1 MRMNEHVKYVERQIR
16 QVWGEKE
23 KLERKME
30 CSEQLGQKSPYL
42 VLSMKRPSEMSGVQC
57 FPLQNNTENKL
68 IGSLMSDKQKRH
80 RRRATLIDRHYQCP
94 LQTCS
99 KNYGSEGSLNQHMKL
114 KHPEV

>member
-1 MRMNEHVKYVERQIR
+1 LNEHVKYMERQIK

-42 VLSMKRPSEMSGVQC
+42 VVSMKRPSEMSGAQF

-94 LQTCS
+94 L
-99 KNYGSEGSLNQHMKL
+99 
-114 KHPEV
+114 